1 MVDESLGPT
10 RWTYL
15 LQGSSL
21 GPCSGPS
28 AARFQGALRHTL
40 GVPQSSAPC
49 SSPDHSVTHPESRL
63 ARPAHPFHIS
73 SPTPAPPPG
82 QVQLASPL
90 PSHPHPHPTHSP
102 AVVGFH
108 PDLVRMVP
116 AAAAACDRVRHGTA
130 VSLGRHLL
138 PPPPQRWRPTGA
150 AGAVGDSE
158 ARVSPGAAAA
168 RSPTCPPRPRRGPR
182 GRLAGAAGTRTAPP
196 TASGRHCLCCSRGP
210 ARLPPPPLPPHTLQ
224 RPTFRGRAGATI
236 DPTQDAR
243 LNHSY
248 GGKEKGREEG
258 GMLNITKNLPAG
270 GLSWA
275 VTERM

>member
-1 MVDESLGPT
+1 MDLLTPRLLPRTLLRTLSRAIPGRPAPHLGGAAIQCPV
-10 RWTYL
+10 L
-15 LQGSSL
+15 LPRPL
-21 GPCSGPS
+21 GHLS
-28 AARFQGALRHTL
+28 R
-40 GVPQSSAPC
+40 VP
-49 SSPDHSVTHPESRL
+49 RL

-90 PSHPHPHPTHSP
+90 PSHHHPHPTHSP

-138 PPPPQRWRPTGA
+138 PPPPQRWRPRGA
-150 AGAVGDSE
+150 PGAVGDSE

-248 GGKEKGREEG
+248 GGKETGREEG
-258 GMLNITKNLPAG
+258 GC
-270 GLSWA
+270 
-275 VTERM
+275 